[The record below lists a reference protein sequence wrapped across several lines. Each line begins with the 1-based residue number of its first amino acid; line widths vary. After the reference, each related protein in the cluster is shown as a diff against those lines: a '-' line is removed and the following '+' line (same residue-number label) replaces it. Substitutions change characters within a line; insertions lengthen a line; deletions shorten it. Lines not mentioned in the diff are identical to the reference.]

1 MTDESQLVTIG
12 RTDTTVTPS
21 KRGEIFQEKNSVY
34 MEFGSQRSIRD
45 NLESR
50 LDTLEEVP
58 KEDTLP
64 QQRNNE
70 QSEAIDEE
78 EKFVD
83 DDSSS
88 GEKLVSLRE
97 RKRFSVC
104 DSPDTDDPQ

>member
-1 MTDESQLVTIG
+1 
-12 RTDTTVTPS
+12 
-21 KRGEIFQEKNSVY
+21 

-58 KEDTLP
+58 KEDNLA
-64 QQRNNE
+64 QQRNKE
-70 QSEAIDEE
+70 QSEDIDGE

-88 GEKLVSLRE
+88 GEKLEDFVSLRE
-97 RKRFSVC
+97 CKRFSVC
-104 DSPDTDDPQ
+104 DSPDTDDPMQAYKRHGQS